1 MKRLKA
7 CIMSTVVATAFG
19 AGIASAAQEVITL
32 KVAHFLP
39 ASSSFNQKNAIPW
52 CDKINK
58 ESKGRLKCQIY
69 PSNQLGGTPAQ
80 LFDQARD
87 GIADIVWTVP
97 TYQAGR
103 FTKAEVFELP
113 FMVKSAEKG
122 SQAMWDYVH
131 KNAMD
136 EFKGVKLIF
145 THVHDGS
152 QLHFGSKSVKTLEDL
167 KGLKVRS
174 PNRIGAK
181 TLAALGATPV
191 QMPIPAV
198 PESISKAVIDGASLP
213 WEVTPSL
220 KLNEVCKA
228 STETAPHQAKH
239 ANAIFVFAMNQ
250 AKYNSLPPDLK
261 KVIDNNSGIETSKW
275 VGKVWDEGVAA
286 SRKVSVDRKNII
298 NTLSDAEYKR
308 WIQATSQVDD
318 EWIKEVTA
326 KGANGKALYNDAK
339 ALLKKYHD

>member
-1 MKRLKA
+1 MKRLRA

-19 AGIASAAQEVITL
+19 AGVASAAPEVITL

-52 CDKINK
+52 CNKINK
-58 ESKGRLKCQIY
+58 ESGGRLKCQIY

-103 FTKAEVFELP
+103 FTKSEVFELP

-152 QLHFGSKSVKTLEDL
+152 QLHFGSKSVRTLEDL

-220 KLNEVCKA
+220 KLNEVCKT
-228 STETAPHQAKH
+228 STETGPGQAKH
-239 ANAIFVFAMNQ
+239 ANAIFVFAMNL

-308 WIQATSQVDD
+308 WVQATSQVDD

-339 ALLKKYHD
+339 AMLKKYHD